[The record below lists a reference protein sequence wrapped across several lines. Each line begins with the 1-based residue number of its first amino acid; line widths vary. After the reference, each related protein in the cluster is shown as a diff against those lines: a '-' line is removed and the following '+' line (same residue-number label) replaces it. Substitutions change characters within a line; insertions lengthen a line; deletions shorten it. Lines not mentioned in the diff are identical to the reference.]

1 MDDADGGRRGLRARP
16 GRELSRALADHW
28 GLEPAAEWVDLGGS
42 SSLNLLVAGAGRRFV
57 ARVHRPAVTPER
69 LVAIHRVRAVL
80 LAGGVPCAT
89 PLPTLRGAPLVD
101 LGGRL
106 LELEAYADHDAVMDS
121 WERLETGMGLLARVH
136 DLLRG
141 VDTGQAGRRPPFAN
155 HLEPADV
162 LAWTRR
168 ATTRI
173 RGWSPSA
180 EASDLAAG
188 ADRLAHLVAE
198 AEAGLVPRLPG
209 SWSTATSGTTTCCS
223 APVGRCCWPTS
234 TSWVSEPGWT
244 TWPSPCAVP
253 HRTWAPASVRWSCAP
268 GWAAS
273 SPPTTGGPGMPLST
287 AERAALPPAMAR
299 QALAATMGWVAR
311 LDDQAAARRHTARAA
326 PEVAASLR
334 VMATS
339 TTGGTPSPD
348 PAPGHG
354 RWWPDAP
361 PCRA

>member
-28 GLEPAAEWVDLGGS
+28 GLEPAAEWIDLGGS
-42 SSLNLLVAGAGRRFV
+42 SSLNLLVANAGRRFV

-80 LAGGVPCAT
+80 PAGGVPCAT
-89 PLPTLRGAPLVD
+89 PLPTLRGAPWVD
-101 LGGRL
+101 LGDRL

-141 VDTGQAGRRPPFAN
+141 VDTGRAGRRPPFAN

-173 RGWSPSA
+173 RGWRPSA
-180 EASDLAAG
+180 EESDLAAG

-198 AEAGLVPRLPG
+198 AEAGLVPRLPRQLVHG
-209 SWSTATSGTTTCCS
+209 DFWDDNVLFGN
-223 APVGRCCWPTS
+223 GRRVLLADFDFMGERARVDDLALTLHHAS
-234 TSWVSEPGWT
+234 FDLGAGLEEL
-244 TWPSPCAVP
+244 
-253 HRTWAPASVRWSCAP
+253 PARLARLVR
-268 GWAAS
+268 GYDR
-273 SPPTTGGPGMPLST
+273 GLEVPLSD
-287 AERAALPPAMAR
+287 AERAALPLAMAR
-299 QALAATMGWVAR
+299 QSLSSIAGWVAR
-311 LDDQAAARRHTARAA
+311 LDDEATARRHAARAR
-326 PEVAASLR
+326 PEVTASLR
-334 VMATS
+334 MLA
-339 TTGGTPSPD
+339 D
-348 PAPGHG
+348 LG
-354 RWWPDAP
+354 RWRDAF
-361 PCRA
+361 A

>member
-42 SSLNLLVAGAGRRFV
+42 SSLNLLVAGAGRRYV

-89 PLPTLRGAPLVD
+89 PLPTLRGAPWVD

-198 AEAGLVPRLPG
+198 AEAGLVPRLPRQLVHG
-209 SWSTATSGTTTCCS
+209 DFWDDNVLFRSGRLVLLADFDFMGERARVDDLALTL
-223 APVGRCCWPTS
+223 RC
-234 TSWVSEPGWT
+234 
-244 TWPSPCAVP
+244 
-253 HRTWAPASVRWSCAP
+253 
-268 GWAAS
+268 AAS
-273 SPPTTGGPGMPLST
+273 DLGAGAGPAELRARLGHLVTAYDGGLEIPLSA

-299 QALAATMGWVAR
+299 HALAATLGWVAR
-311 LDDQAAARRHTARAA
+311 LDDQAVARRHAARAA

-334 VMATS
+334 VMA
-339 TTGGTPSPD
+339 D
-348 PAPGHG
+348 LDHW
-354 RWWPDAP
+354 RDAF
-361 PCRA
+361 A